1 MNVSYVRMNVH
12 ECTWMWVTWMWVMYM
27 NVSYVRTYIHNLY
40 YTVGPTNSSL
50 GAYWVWT
57 DWKRF
62 NDCCNKACLFGT
74 QSVAENHWCGQ
85 QRLEIP
91 FLRQFFVSNR
101 ALPRSTFP
109 FSAPSFLGIPFATI
123 VDKLIPPE
131 LRFVLTRQRRK
142 SSNHLLWRKS
152 LRRSMAK
159 HAAGYGHRL
168 WKCGRSG
175 TFCTFSFSVN
185 KQVYNV
191 WISGIWLRRHN
202 DCLNILRQDR
212 MMFFIQGIF
221 LIRHFIDKT
230 SWGIQSIPILSVRW
244 HLAPFAGGI
253 FKVSK
258 FFPQFLFVL
267 YLLFYCLWRNRERS
281 FLKGISHL

>member
-1 MNVSYVRMNVH
+1 MWVTYEWMYMNVH
-12 ECTWMWVTWMWVMYM
+12 ECELRTWMWIMLDK
-27 NVSYVRTYIHNLY
+27 YVRTYVRTKVHTYIHNLY

-74 QSVAENHWCGQ
+74 QSVAENHWCGCCSQ
-85 QRLEIP
+85 KRLEIP
-91 FLRQFFVSNR
+91 LLRLFFVSNR

-109 FSAPSFLGIPFATI
+109 FSVPSFLGIPFATI

-159 HAAGYGHRL
+159 HAAG
-168 WKCGRSG
+168 
-175 TFCTFSFSVN
+175 
-185 KQVYNV
+185 
-191 WISGIWLRRHN
+191 
-202 DCLNILRQDR
+202 
-212 MMFFIQGIF
+212 
-221 LIRHFIDKT
+221 
-230 SWGIQSIPILSVRW
+230 
-244 HLAPFAGGI
+244 
-253 FKVSK
+253 
-258 FFPQFLFVL
+258 
-267 YLLFYCLWRNRERS
+267 
-281 FLKGISHL
+281 